1 MGTSEKASTRL
12 GNDSTQGLWGG
23 TFLEQGICAYHGR
36 YEPASAMRTM
46 GSIPADSAQE
56 GGNDPQTVWPT
67 WLRLPTKHVPGVVP
81 GVAIFKAIAQA
92 PRYTQYRWLKTH
104 KKHKHYVAV
113 PLPKQPPQEW
123 PENQSPGGASVSVL
137 KGETIAF
144 FRGVP
149 PRAVLGSQA
158 PLPWFSSFPRR
169 HARTG

>member
-1 MGTSEKASTRL
+1 MPKVY
-12 GNDSTQGLWGG
+12 GG
-23 TFLEQGICAYHGR
+23 H
-36 YEPASAMRTM
+36 
-46 GSIPADSAQE
+46 IPGADSAQE

-104 KKHKHYVAV
+104 KKHKHHAAV

-137 KGETIAF
+137 KGETIANCS
-144 FRGVP
+144 RSASPGGAGQP
-149 PRAVLGSQA
+149 SSCALRAEELFKLLANETAV
-158 PLPWFSSFPRR
+158 SSE
-169 HARTG
+169 AEE